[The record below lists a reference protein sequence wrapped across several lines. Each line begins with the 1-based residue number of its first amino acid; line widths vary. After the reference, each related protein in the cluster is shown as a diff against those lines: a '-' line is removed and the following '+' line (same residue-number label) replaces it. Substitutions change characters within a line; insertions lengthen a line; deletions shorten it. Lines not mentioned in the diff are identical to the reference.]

1 LDRTNEP
8 GADGPRASSRLGTI
22 RLRRIGRPLRRPL
35 RFFSRHRILGA
46 LLLVVLVLVGGAAY
60 DLIRIAR
67 DLDGGRRA
75 ISGLAID
82 DLDAGLV
89 PTIEGA
95 AGRLHRADH
104 VARTSPFLRA
114 LRVVPGVGTQIGALR
129 DLTGVGDHF
138 GATGVRSAEAIDQV
152 LQQAGGDPS
161 KRVVLLDTVLE
172 QLDVVEQDIADV
184 HVGADGFLVKPLG
197 DARQKLVDELEEAP
211 ERLGQARFY
220 VQGLRRLLQ
229 GPSRYIVL
237 AGNNAEMRGG
247 AGMPLQGGVVTIANG
262 DITFGDFASLAYL
275 KFDPPTVRYP
285 LAWKDTYY
293 RWSFGRSYPETSVSP
308 SFPVTAPMYQAM
320 AGALGAGE
328 VDGVIEVDAVALKNL
343 LHVIGPVELDGFTYD
358 EGNVEQQVLNENYLK
373 FDTLDER
380 GERQEVQAA
389 LAKAIFEAF
398 KARDIPVAQLAIA
411 MRDAAK
417 GRHLLAQ
424 SDDPAVQ
431 ELWESVGADGR
442 LNELGLMV
450 TVQNIG
456 ANKLDWFVQP
466 SVTLSVL
473 PSSGGTWRARLTVA
487 VENPVPPKDQD
498 SPYVDGSYDG
508 PTQGAHRSFVAVYLP
523 KAAYNIRSVDQPYS
537 EAGLD
542 PPLHMIGTRITI
554 PLGETVRSSFE
565 FSLPEEMVGAFILP
579 SARVRP
585 VQYEVNGTKVDDAV
599 VTPVFWSQ
607 PPGSETEDTPGAAA
621 VAGVLALA
629 GALAVV
635 GGLRTKMRY
644 TRMRPIRAVPD
655 LALQAPTL
663 GVVLFVAA
671 AGVLVA
677 GWLISGFGR

>member
-1 LDRTNEP
+1 LDRPNEP
-8 GADGPRASSRLGTI
+8 GADGPRAPSRLGTAARSVRG
-22 RLRRIGRPLRRPL
+22 RLGRLL
-35 RFFSRHRILGA
+35 RFCARHRILSALALA
-46 LLLVVLVLVGGAAY
+46 LLILAGGATV
-60 DLIRIAR
+60 DLVRIAR
-67 DLDGGRRA
+67 DLDGGRQA
-75 ISGLAID
+75 ISGLQID

-95 AGRLHRADH
+95 AGRLHRADRT
-104 VARTSPFLRA
+104 ARTSPFLRV
-114 LRVVPGVGTQIGALR
+114 LGVVPGVRTQIGALR

-138 GATGVRSAEAIDQV
+138 GATGVRSAQAIDQV

-172 QLDVVEQDIADV
+172 QLDVVERDIAGV
-184 HVGADGFLVKPLG
+184 HVGADGLLVKPLG
-197 DARQKLVDELEEAP
+197 DARQKLVDELEDAP

-275 KFDPPTVRYP
+275 HFDPPEVRYP
-285 LAWKDTYY
+285 ASWTDTYY
-293 RWSFGRSYPETSVSP
+293 RWKFGKSYPETSVSP

-320 AGALGAGE
+320 AAALGAGE
-328 VDGVIEVDAVALKNL
+328 VDGVLQVDAVALKDL
-343 LHVIGPVELDGFTYD
+343 LHVIGPVELDGFRYD
-358 EGNVEQQVLNENYLK
+358 ERNVEQQVLNQNYLN

-466 SVTLSVL
+466 SVVLSVL
-473 PSSGGTWRARLTVA
+473 PSSGGTWKARLTVA

-508 PTQGAHRSFVAVYLP
+508 PTGGAHRALVAVYLP
-523 KAAYNIRSVDQPYS
+523 KDAYNIRALDQPFT

-542 PPLHMIGTRITI
+542 PPLHMAGTRITI
-554 PLGETVRSSFE
+554 PLGQTVRTALE
-565 FSLPEEMVGAFILP
+565 FSLPKDDVGVFLLP
-579 SARVRP
+579 SGRVRP
-585 VQYEVNGTKVDDAV
+585 VVFEVNGHPATDAV
-599 VTPVFWSQ
+599 VTPVFWVQ
-607 PPGSETEDTPGAAA
+607 PKGTEETPGAPA
-621 VAGVLALA
+621 VAAVLALA
-629 GALAVV
+629 GALAVTA
-635 GGLRTKMRY
+635 GLRTRLRY
-644 TRMRPIRAVPD
+644 TSQRPIRAVPD

>member
-8 GADGPRASSRLGTI
+8 GADGPRASSRLGAAL
-22 RLRRIGRPLRRPL
+22 LRRFGRPLRRPL
-35 RFFSRHRILGA
+35 RFLARHRILSAA
-46 LLLVVLVLVGGAAY
+46 LLVALVLVGGAAI
-60 DLIRIAR
+60 DLLRIAR
-67 DLDGGRRA
+67 DLDGGRQA

-95 AGRLHRADH
+95 AGKLHSADRL
-104 VARTSPFLRA
+104 ARTSPFLRV
-114 LRVVPGVGTQIGALR
+114 LHVVPGLRTQIGALR

-138 GATGVRSAEAIDQV
+138 GATGVRSAKAIDAV
-152 LQQAGGDPS
+152 LQQAGGDAS
-161 KRVVLLDTVLE
+161 KRVALLDTVLE
-172 QLDVVEQDIADV
+172 QLDVVEQDIDRV
-184 HVGADGFLVKPLG
+184 HVGAGGILLKPLG
-197 DARQKLVDELEEAP
+197 DARQKLVDELEDAP

-229 GPSRYIVL
+229 GPSRYLVL

-247 AGMPLQGGVVTIANG
+247 AGMPLQGGVVTIADG
-262 DITFGDFASLAYL
+262 DISFGDFSSLAYL

-285 LAWKDTYY
+285 LAWTDTYY
-293 RWSFGRSYPETSVSP
+293 RWRFGKSYPETSVSP

-320 AGALGAGE
+320 ASAIGAGE

-343 LHVIGPVELDGFTYD
+343 LRVIGPVELDGFTYD
-358 EGNVEQQVLNENYLK
+358 EGNVEQQVLNENYLR

-442 LNELGLMV
+442 LNPLGLMV

-473 PSSGGTWRARLTVA
+473 PSSGGTWKGRITVA
-487 VENPVPPKDQD
+487 VENPVPPPDQA

-508 PTQGAHRSFVAVYLP
+508 PTGGAHRSLVAVYLP
-523 KAAYNIRSVDQPYS
+523 EAAYNIRTLDEPYT
-537 EAGLD
+537 EAGID
-542 PPLHMIGTRITI
+542 PPLHMVGNRITI
-554 PLGETVRSSFE
+554 PLGETVRVGFE
-565 FSLPEEMVGAFILP
+565 FSLPKDVVGAFILP

-607 PPGSETEDTPGAAA
+607 PPGAETEDTPGAAA

-629 GALAVV
+629 GALAVT
-635 GGLRTKMRY
+635 GGLRTRLRY
-644 TRMRPIRAVPD
+644 TTQRPIRAVPD
-655 LALQAPTL
+655 LALQAPAF
-663 GVVLFVAA
+663 GIVLFVAA